1 MHTEVVALHAAS
13 SRELGMARRS
23 PSSNRSQSS
32 RVVSQPLLKRS
43 TRDASSAL
51 ICIAT
56 STCEVCSLPL
66 AQAEPVETA

>member
-1 MHTEVVALHAAS
+1 
-13 SRELGMARRS
+13 MARRS